1 MGLWRYRLW
10 IYVCYIMIDELWFFR
25 VLINKY
31 LAVIERNLGLG
42 LRGGDRSLK
51 TKKMRYFW
59 ISPR

>member
-1 MGLWRYRLW
+1 
-10 IYVCYIMIDELWFFR
+10 MIDELWFFR

-51 TKKMRYFW
+51 TGKNMCVWLPHR
-59 ISPR
+59 